1 MFIEGVWRG
10 FVLLPRPV
18 IMATLREIRR
28 RIASITN
35 ISQVTDA
42 MRVVAAARLRRAQ
55 ENITATRPYAEK
67 LDTILGHLISQIEN
81 PTHPLLER
89 REVKHV
95 CLISVSG
102 DRGLCGSFNSN
113 VIRTT
118 TQRAEHYRENGADVT
133 LICIGRRT
141 HEHFSRRGYDI
152 TDAYVNIFRQLEFQ
166 TAVDVVH
173 EFEQLY
179 VDRQIDRVEVIYNNF
194 KSAILQT
201 VLVEQLLP
209 LVPEEPEGD
218 ELFLDYVYEP
228 GQEALFEML
237 LSQDLNMQMWKVLLD
252 SNAAEQ
258 AARMAAMENATQK
271 ANELIDELV
280 LQRNRARQTQIT
292 TEISEIVSG
301 AAALEG

>member
-1 MFIEGVWRG
+1 
-10 FVLLPRPV
+10 
-18 IMATLREIRR
+18 MATLREIRR
-28 RIASITN
+28 RIASIQN
-35 ISQVTDA
+35 IEQVTDA

-55 ENITATRPYAEK
+55 ENINATRPYAEK
-67 LDTILGHLISQIEN
+67 LNTILGHLISQVDTGDE
-81 PTHPLLER
+81 PLTHPLLEK
-89 REVKHV
+89 REVQHV
-95 CLISVSG
+95 CIISVSG

-118 TQRAEHYRENGADVT
+118 TQRVQHYQESGAEVK
-133 LICIGRRT
+133 LICIGRRS
-141 HEHFSRRGYDI
+141 HEHFARRDYDI
-152 TDAYVNIFRQLEFQ
+152 TDAYTNIFRQLEFQ

-173 EFEQLY
+173 EFEHLY
-179 VDRQIDRVEVIYNNF
+179 TEKTIDKVEVIYNNF

-209 LVPEEPEGD
+209 LVPEFPEGD
-218 ELFLDYVYEP
+218 TLFLDYIYEP
-228 GQEALFEML
+228 GQLELFEML
-237 LSQDLNMQMWKVLLD
+237 LSRHLNMQMWKVLLD

-271 ANELIDELV
+271 AKELIDELI

>member
-1 MFIEGVWRG
+1 
-10 FVLLPRPV
+10 
-18 IMATLREIRR
+18 MATLREIRR
-28 RIASITN
+28 RIASIQN
-35 ISQVTDA
+35 IEQVTDA

-55 ENITATRPYAEK
+55 ENINATRPYADK
-67 LDTILGHLISQIEN
+67 LNTILGHLISQMDTEN
-81 PTHPLLER
+81 EALTHPLLET
-89 REVKHV
+89 REIKHA
-95 CLISVSG
+95 CIISVSS

-118 TQRAEHYRENGADVT
+118 TQRIQHYQESGVDVT
-133 LICIGRRT
+133 LICIGRRSQ
-141 HEHFSRRGYDI
+141 EHFARRGYDI
-152 TDAYVNIFRQLEFQ
+152 TDAYINIFRHLEFQ
-166 TAVDVVH
+166 TAVDVVY
-173 EFEQLY
+173 EFEHLY
-179 VDRQIDRVEVIYNNF
+179 TDKKIDKVEVIYNNF

-209 LVPEEPEGD
+209 LEPEIPEGD
-218 ELFLDYVYEP
+218 ELFLDYIYEP
-228 GQEALFEML
+228 GQVELFEML
-237 LSQDLNMQMWKVLLD
+237 LGKHLNMQMWKVLLD

-271 ANELIDELV
+271 AKELIDELI

>member
-1 MFIEGVWRG
+1 
-10 FVLLPRPV
+10 
-18 IMATLREIRR
+18 MATLREIRR
-28 RIASITN
+28 RIASVKN
-35 ISQVTDA
+35 IEQVTDA

-67 LDTILGHLISQIEN
+67 LNTILGHLISQMEVEQEAL
-81 PTHPLLER
+81 THPLLEE

-95 CLISVSG
+95 CIISVSG

-118 TQRAEHYRENGADVT
+118 TQQIQHYEENGADVT

-141 HEHFSRRGYDI
+141 QEHFSRRGYDI
-152 TDAYVNIFRQLEFQ
+152 TDSYINIFRQLEFQ
-166 TAVDVVH
+166 IAVDVVH
-173 EFEQLY
+173 EFEHLY
-179 VDRQIDRVEVIYNNF
+179 TDKTIDKVEVIYNNF
-194 KSAILQT
+194 KSAITQT

-209 LVPEEPEGD
+209 LEPIKPEGD
-218 ELFLDYVYEP
+218 TFFLDYIYEP
-228 GQEALFEML
+228 GQVELFEML
-237 LSQDLNMQMWKVLLD
+237 LHKDLNMQMWKVLLD

-258 AARMAAMENATQK
+258 AARMAAMQNATEK
-271 ANELIDELV
+271 AKELIDELV

-301 AAALEG
+301 AAAQEG

>member
-1 MFIEGVWRG
+1 
-10 FVLLPRPV
+10 
-18 IMATLREIRR
+18 MATLREIRR

-35 ISQVTDA
+35 IKQVTDA

-55 ENITATRPYAEK
+55 ENITATRPYADK
-67 LDTILGHLISQIEN
+67 LNTILGHLISQMNNEN
-81 PTHPLLER
+81 EELTHPLLEK
-89 REVKHV
+89 REIKHV
-95 CLISVSG
+95 CIISVSS

-118 TQRAEHYRENGADVT
+118 TQRVQHYQEGGAEVT
-133 LICIGRRT
+133 LICIGRRSQ
-141 HEHFSRRGYDI
+141 EYFARRGYDI
-152 TDAYVNIFRQLEFQ
+152 TDAYTNIFRQLEFQ
-166 TAVDVVH
+166 TAVDVVN
-173 EFEQLY
+173 EFEHLY
-179 VDRQIDRVEVIYNNF
+179 IDKKIDKVEVIYNNF

-209 LVPEEPEGD
+209 LVPEIPEGD
-218 ELFLDYVYEP
+218 TLFLDYVYEP
-228 GQEALFEML
+228 GQVELFEML
-237 LSQDLNMQMWKVLLD
+237 LGKHLNMQMWKVLLD

-271 ANELIDELV
+271 ATELIDELV

>member
-1 MFIEGVWRG
+1 
-10 FVLLPRPV
+10 
-18 IMATLREIRR
+18 
-28 RIASITN
+28 
-35 ISQVTDA
+35 

-55 ENITATRPYAEK
+55 ENINATRPYADK
-67 LDTILGHLISQIEN
+67 LDTVLGHLISQIDASDEDLK
-81 PTHPLLER
+81 HPLLEKR
-89 REVKHV
+89 PVEHV

-118 TQRAEHYRENGADVT
+118 TERIRAYQENGVTVT
-133 LICIGRRT
+133 LICIGRRGQ
-141 HEHFSRRGYDI
+141 EHFASRGYDI
-152 TDAYVNIFRQLEFQ
+152 TDSYVNIFRQLEFQ

-173 EFEQLY
+173 EFEHLY
-179 VDRQIDRVEVIYNNF
+179 TAKTVDKVEVVYNNF
-194 KSAILQT
+194 RSAILQT

-209 LVPEEPEGD
+209 LEPELPEGD
-218 ELFLDYVYEP
+218 ALFLDYVYEP
-228 GQEALFEML
+228 GQVELFEML
-237 LSQDLNMQMWKVLLD
+237 LGKHLNMQMWKVLLD

-271 ANELIDELV
+271 AKELIDELI

>member
-1 MFIEGVWRG
+1 
-10 FVLLPRPV
+10 
-18 IMATLREIRR
+18 MATLREIRR
-28 RIASITN
+28 RIASIQN
-35 ISQVTDA
+35 IEQVTDA

-55 ENITATRPYAEK
+55 ENITATRPYADK
-67 LDTILGHLISQIEN
+67 LNTILGHLISQMDTEN
-81 PTHPLLER
+81 ETLTHPLLET
-89 REVKHV
+89 REIKHA
-95 CLISVSG
+95 CIISVSS

-118 TQRAEHYRENGADVT
+118 TQRIQHYQESGVDVT
-133 LICIGRRT
+133 LICIGRRSQ
-141 HEHFSRRGYDI
+141 EHFARRGYDI
-152 TDAYVNIFRQLEFQ
+152 TDAYINIFRHLEFQ
-166 TAVDVVH
+166 TAVDVVY
-173 EFEQLY
+173 EFEHLY
-179 VDRQIDRVEVIYNNF
+179 TDKKIDKVEVIYNNF

-209 LVPEEPEGD
+209 LEPEIPEGD
-218 ELFLDYVYEP
+218 ELFLDYIYEP
-228 GQEALFEML
+228 GQVELFEML
-237 LSQDLNMQMWKVLLD
+237 LGKHLNMQMWKVLLD

-271 ANELIDELV
+271 AKELIDELI

>member
-1 MFIEGVWRG
+1 
-10 FVLLPRPV
+10 
-18 IMATLREIRR
+18 MATLREIRR
-28 RIASITN
+28 RITSIQN
-35 ISQVTDA
+35 IEQVTDA

-55 ENITATRPYAEK
+55 ENINATRPYADK
-67 LDTILGHLISQIEN
+67 LDTILGHLISRMDTETEAL
-81 PTHPLLER
+81 THPLLEE

-95 CLISVSG
+95 CIISVSG

-118 TQRAEHYRENGADVT
+118 TQRSQHYQDSGADVT

-141 HEHFSRRGYDI
+141 HEHFDRRGYDI
-152 TDAYVNIFRQLEFQ
+152 SDAYTNIFRNLEFQ

-173 EFEQLY
+173 EFEHLY
-179 VDRQIDRVEVIYNNF
+179 VEKKIDKVEVIYNNF

-209 LVPEEPEGD
+209 LVPEFPEGD
-218 ELFLDYVYEP
+218 TLFLDYIYEP
-228 GQEALFEML
+228 GQIELFEML
-237 LSQDLNMQMWKVLLD
+237 LSRHLNMQMWKVLLD

-271 ANELIDELV
+271 AKELIDELI

>member
-1 MFIEGVWRG
+1 
-10 FVLLPRPV
+10 
-18 IMATLREIRR
+18 MATLREIRR
-28 RIASITN
+28 RIASIQN
-35 ISQVTDA
+35 IEQVTDA

-55 ENITATRPYAEK
+55 ENINATRPYADK
-67 LDTILGHLISQIEN
+67 LDTILGHLISRVDAEAEAL
-81 PTHPLLER
+81 THPLLEK

-95 CLISVSG
+95 CIISVSG

-118 TQRAEHYRENGADVT
+118 THRAQHYQDSGADVT

-141 HEHFSRRGYDI
+141 HEHFARRGYAI
-152 TDAYVNIFRQLEFQ
+152 TDAYTNIFRQLEFQ
-166 TAVDVVH
+166 TAVDVVQ
-173 EFEQLY
+173 EFEHLY
-179 VDRQIDRVEVIYNNF
+179 VEEKIDKVEVIYNNF

-209 LVPEEPEGD
+209 LVPEFPEGD
-218 ELFLDYVYEP
+218 TLFLDYIYEP
-228 GQEALFEML
+228 GQMELFEML
-237 LSQDLNMQMWKVLLD
+237 LSRHLNMQMWKVLLD

-271 ANELIDELV
+271 AKELIDELI

>member
-1 MFIEGVWRG
+1 
-10 FVLLPRPV
+10 
-18 IMATLREIRR
+18 MATLREIRR
-28 RIASITN
+28 RISSVQN
-35 ISQVTDA
+35 IQQVTDA

-55 ENITATRPYAEK
+55 ENINATRPYADK
-67 LDTILGHLISQIEN
+67 LNTILGHLISQIDTEN
-81 PTHPLLER
+81 EALTHPLLEE

-95 CLISVSG
+95 CIISVSS

-113 VIRTT
+113 VIRAT
-118 TQRAEHYRENGADVT
+118 TQRFQHYQDSGAEVT
-133 LICIGRRT
+133 LICIGRRSQ
-141 HEHFSRRGYDI
+141 EHFARRGYDI
-152 TDAYVNIFRQLEFQ
+152 TDAYINIFRQLEFQ

-173 EFEQLY
+173 EFEHLY
-179 VDRQIDRVEVIYNNF
+179 TEKGIDKVEVIYNNF

-209 LVPEEPEGD
+209 LVPEIPEGD
-218 ELFLDYVYEP
+218 TLFLDYIYEP
-228 GQEALFEML
+228 GQVELFEML
-237 LSQDLNMQMWKVLLD
+237 LSKHLNMQMWKVLLD

-271 ANELIDELV
+271 ARELIDELI

-301 AAALEG
+301 ASALEG

>member
-1 MFIEGVWRG
+1 
-10 FVLLPRPV
+10 
-18 IMATLREIRR
+18 MATLREIRR
-28 RIASITN
+28 RIASIQN
-35 ISQVTDA
+35 IEQVTDA

-55 ENITATRPYAEK
+55 ENISATRPYADK
-67 LDTILGHLISQIEN
+67 LNTILGHLISRMDTEEN
-81 PTHPLLER
+81 GGLSHPLLEQ
-89 REVKHV
+89 RETQRV
-95 CLISVSG
+95 CIISVSG

-118 TQRAEHYRENGADVT
+118 TQRIQAYQERGVDVQ
-133 LICIGRRT
+133 LICIGRRSQ
-141 HEHFSRRGYDI
+141 EHFSRRGYPV
-152 TDAYVNIFRQLEFQ
+152 TDEYTNIFRQLEFQ

-173 EFEQLY
+173 EFEHFY
-179 VDRQIDRVEVIYNNF
+179 INKSIDKVEVIYNNF

-209 LVPEEPEGD
+209 LLPEVPEGD
-218 ELFLDYVYEP
+218 TLFLDYVYEP
-228 GQEALFEML
+228 GQAELFEL
-237 LSQDLNMQMWKVLLD
+237 LLGRHLNMQMWKVLLD

-271 ANELIDELV
+271 AKELIDELI

>member
-1 MFIEGVWRG
+1 
-10 FVLLPRPV
+10 
-18 IMATLREIRR
+18 MATLREIRR
-28 RIASITN
+28 RIASVQN
-35 ISQVTDA
+35 IQQVTDA

-55 ENITATRPYAEK
+55 ENINATRPYADK
-67 LDTILGHLISQIEN
+67 LDTILGHLISRVDTETETL
-81 PTHPLLER
+81 THPLLEE
-89 REVKHV
+89 REVEHV
-95 CLISVSG
+95 CIISVSG

-118 TQRAEHYRENGADVT
+118 TQRAQHYQDSGADVT

-141 HEHFSRRGYDI
+141 HEHFARRGYDI
-152 TDAYVNIFRQLEFQ
+152 TDAYTNIFRNLEFQ

-173 EFEQLY
+173 EFEHLY
-179 VDRQIDRVEVIYNNF
+179 IEKTIDKVEVIYNNF

-209 LVPEEPEGD
+209 LAPEFPEGD
-218 ELFLDYVYEP
+218 TLFLDYIYEP
-228 GQEALFEML
+228 SQLELFEML
-237 LSQDLNMQMWKVLLD
+237 LSRHLNMQMWKVLLD

-271 ANELIDELV
+271 AKELIDELI

>member
-1 MFIEGVWRG
+1 
-10 FVLLPRPV
+10 
-18 IMATLREIRR
+18 MATLREIRR
-28 RIASITN
+28 RIASVQN
-35 ISQVTDA
+35 IQQVTDA

-55 ENITATRPYAEK
+55 ENINATRPYAEK
-67 LDTILGHLISQIEN
+67 LNTILGHLISQVNTGDE
-81 PTHPLLER
+81 PLTHPLLEE
-89 REVKHV
+89 REVRHV
-95 CLISVSG
+95 CIISVSG

-118 TQRAEHYRENGADVT
+118 TQRAQHYQASGADVT

-141 HEHFSRRGYDI
+141 HEHFARRGYDI
-152 TDAYVNIFRQLEFQ
+152 TDAYTNIFRRLEFQ

-173 EFEQLY
+173 EFEHLY
-179 VDRQIDRVEVIYNNF
+179 TEKKIDKVEVIYNNF

-209 LVPEEPEGD
+209 LIPTLPEGD
-218 ELFLDYVYEP
+218 TLFLDYIYEP
-228 GQEALFEML
+228 GQLELFEVL
-237 LSQDLNMQMWKVLLD
+237 LSKDLNMQMWKVLLD

-271 ANELIDELV
+271 AKELIDELI

>member
-1 MFIEGVWRG
+1 
-10 FVLLPRPV
+10 
-18 IMATLREIRR
+18 MATLREIRR
-28 RIASITN
+28 RIASIQN
-35 ISQVTDA
+35 IEQVTDA

-67 LDTILGHLISQIEN
+67 LNTILGHLISQMDTAEQAL
-81 PTHPLLER
+81 THPLLEE
-89 REVKHV
+89 REIKHV
-95 CLISVSG
+95 CIISVSG

-118 TQRAEHYRENGADVT
+118 TQRIEHYQENGADVT
-133 LICIGRRT
+133 LICIGRRGQ
-141 HEHFSRRGYDI
+141 EHFVRRGYDI
-152 TDAYVNIFRQLEFQ
+152 TDSYINIFRQLEFQ

-173 EFEQLY
+173 EFEHLY
-179 VDRQIDRVEVIYNNF
+179 IDKKIDKVEVVYNNF

-209 LVPEEPEGD
+209 LEPEIPEGD
-218 ELFLDYVYEP
+218 ELFLDYIYEP
-228 GQEALFEML
+228 GQVELFEML
-237 LSQDLNMQMWKVLLD
+237 LGKHLNMQMWKVLLD

-271 ANELIDELV
+271 AQELIDELI

>member
-1 MFIEGVWRG
+1 
-10 FVLLPRPV
+10 
-18 IMATLREIRR
+18 MATLREIRR
-28 RIASITN
+28 RIASIQN
-35 ISQVTDA
+35 IEQVTDA

-55 ENITATRPYAEK
+55 ENIIATRPYAEK
-67 LDTILGHLISQIEN
+67 LNTIIGHLISQIDTEEQAL
-81 PTHPLLER
+81 THPLLEE
-89 REVKHV
+89 REAKHI
-95 CLISVSG
+95 CIISVSG

-118 TQRAEHYRENGADVT
+118 TQRIEHYQESGADVT
-133 LICIGRRT
+133 LICIGRRG
-141 HEHFSRRGYDI
+141 HDHFTSRGYDI
-152 TDAYVNIFRQLEFQ
+152 TDSYINIFRQLEFQ

-173 EFEQLY
+173 EFEHLY
-179 VDRQIDRVEVIYNNF
+179 IDKKIDKVEVIYNNF
-194 KSAILQT
+194 RSAILQT

-209 LVPEEPEGD
+209 LVPEIPEGD
-218 ELFLDYVYEP
+218 THFLDYVYEP
-228 GQEALFEML
+228 GQIELFEML
-237 LSQDLNMQMWKVLLD
+237 LGKHLNMQMWKVLLD

-271 ANELIDELV
+271 AKELIDELI

>member
-1 MFIEGVWRG
+1 
-10 FVLLPRPV
+10 
-18 IMATLREIRR
+18 MATLREIRR
-28 RIASITN
+28 RISSIKN
-35 ISQVTDA
+35 IEQVTDA

-67 LDTILGHLISQIEN
+67 LNTILGHLISQMDVEQEAL
-81 PTHPLLER
+81 THPLLEE
-89 REVKHV
+89 REVEHV
-95 CLISVSG
+95 CIISVSG

-118 TQRAEHYRENGADVT
+118 TERIQHYEDNGADVT

-141 HEHFSRRGYDI
+141 HEHFDRRGYDI
-152 TDAYVNIFRQLEFQ
+152 TDSYTNIFRQLEFQ
-166 TAVDVVH
+166 IAVDVVH
-173 EFEQLY
+173 EFEHLY
-179 VDRQIDRVEVIYNNF
+179 TDKTIDKVEVIYNNF

-209 LVPEEPEGD
+209 LEPIEPEGD
-218 ELFLDYVYEP
+218 TLFLDYIYEP
-228 GQEALFEML
+228 GQVELFEML
-237 LSQDLNMQMWKVLLD
+237 LGKHLNMQMWKVLLD

-271 ANELIDELV
+271 AKELIDELV

-301 AAALEG
+301 AAAQEG

>member
-1 MFIEGVWRG
+1 
-10 FVLLPRPV
+10 
-18 IMATLREIRR
+18 MATLREIRR
-28 RIASITN
+28 RIASIKN
-35 ISQVTDA
+35 IEQVTDA

-55 ENITATRPYAEK
+55 ENIMATRPYADK
-67 LDTILGHLISQIEN
+67 LNSVLGHLISQMDVEN
-81 PTHPLLER
+81 EALTHPLLET
-89 REVKHV
+89 REVKHACIV
-95 CLISVSG
+95 SVSA

-113 VIRTT
+113 VTRTT
-118 TQRAEHYRENGADVT
+118 TQRIEYYQENGADVT
-133 LICIGRRT
+133 LISIGRRG
-141 HEHFSRRGYDI
+141 HEHFARRGYDI
-152 TDAYVNIFRQLEFQ
+152 TDSYVNIFRQLEFQ

-173 EFEQLY
+173 EFEHLY
-179 VDRQIDRVEVIYNNF
+179 TDKKIDKVEVVYNNF

-209 LVPEEPEGD
+209 LEPEIPEGD
-218 ELFLDYVYEP
+218 ELFLDYIYEP
-228 GQEALFEML
+228 GQVELFEML
-237 LSQDLNMQMWKVLLD
+237 LGKHLNMQMWKVLLD

-271 ANELIDELV
+271 AKELIDELI

>member
-1 MFIEGVWRG
+1 
-10 FVLLPRPV
+10 
-18 IMATLREIRR
+18 MATLREIRR
-28 RIASITN
+28 RIASIKN
-35 ISQVTDA
+35 IEQVTDA

-67 LDTILGHLISQIEN
+67 LNTILGHLISQMNIEEEAL
-81 PTHPLLER
+81 THPLLEE

-95 CLISVSG
+95 CIISVSG

-118 TQRAEHYRENGADVT
+118 TERIQHYEETGADVT

-141 HEHFSRRGYDI
+141 HEHFDRRGYDI
-152 TDAYVNIFRQLEFQ
+152 TDSYINIFRQLEFQ
-166 TAVDVVH
+166 TAVDVVQ
-173 EFEQLY
+173 EFEHLY
-179 VDRQIDRVEVIYNNF
+179 IDKTIDKVEVIYNNF

-201 VLVEQLLP
+201 VLIEQLLP
-209 LVPEEPEGD
+209 LEPIEPEGD
-218 ELFLDYVYEP
+218 TLFLDYIYEP
-228 GQEALFEML
+228 GQVELFEML
-237 LSQDLNMQMWKVLLD
+237 LHKDLNMQMWKVLLD

-271 ANELIDELV
+271 AKELIDELI

>member
-1 MFIEGVWRG
+1 
-10 FVLLPRPV
+10 
-18 IMATLREIRR
+18 MATLREIRR

-35 ISQVTDA
+35 IAQVTDA

-55 ENITATRPYAEK
+55 ENITATRPYADK
-67 LDTILGHLISQIEN
+67 LDHILGHLISQIET
-81 PTHPLLER
+81 PTHPLLEN

-118 TQRAEHYRENGADVT
+118 TQRAQHYQENGADVT

-141 HEHFSRRGYDI
+141 QEHFARRGYDI
-152 TDAYVNIFRQLEFQ
+152 TDAYTNIFRQLEFQ

-173 EFEQLY
+173 EFEHLY
-179 VDRQIDRVEVIYNNF
+179 IEKKIDKVEVIYNNF

-209 LVPEEPEGD
+209 LVPELPEGD
-218 ELFLDYVYEP
+218 TLFLDYIYEP
-228 GQEALFEML
+228 GQAELFEML
-237 LSQDLNMQMWKVLLD
+237 LGKHLNMQMWKVLLD

-271 ANELIDELV
+271 ANELIDELI

>member
-1 MFIEGVWRG
+1 
-10 FVLLPRPV
+10 
-18 IMATLREIRR
+18 MATLREIRR
-28 RIASITN
+28 RIASVQN
-35 ISQVTDA
+35 IQQVTDA

-55 ENITATRPYAEK
+55 ENINATRPYAEK
-67 LDTILGHLISQIEN
+67 LNAILGHLISQVNTEN
-81 PTHPLLER
+81 GALAHPLLEER
-89 REVKHV
+89 KIDCV
-95 CLISVSG
+95 CIVSVSS

-113 VIRTT
+113 VIRAT
-118 TQRAEHYRENGADVT
+118 TQRVRHYQEGGAEVQ

-141 HEHFSRRGYDI
+141 HEHFARRNYDI
-152 TDAYVNIFRQLEFQ
+152 TDAYTNIFRQLEFQ

-173 EFEQLY
+173 EFEHLY
-179 VDRQIDRVEVIYNNF
+179 VEKTIDKVEVIYNNF

-209 LVPEEPEGD
+209 LVPEFPEGD
-218 ELFLDYVYEP
+218 TRFLDYIYEP
-228 GQEALFEML
+228 GQLELFEML
-237 LSQDLNMQMWKVLLD
+237 LSRHLNMQIWKVLLD

-271 ANELIDELV
+271 AKELIDELI

>member
-1 MFIEGVWRG
+1 
-10 FVLLPRPV
+10 
-18 IMATLREIRR
+18 MATLREIRR
-28 RIASITN
+28 RITSIQN
-35 ISQVTDA
+35 IEQVTDA

-55 ENITATRPYAEK
+55 ENINATRPYADK
-67 LDTILGHLISQIEN
+67 LDTILGHLISRMDTETEAL
-81 PTHPLLER
+81 THPLLEER
-89 REVKHV
+89 KVKHV
-95 CLISVSG
+95 CIISVSG

-118 TQRAEHYRENGADVT
+118 TQRAQHYQDSGADVT

-141 HEHFSRRGYDI
+141 HEHFDRRGYNI
-152 TDAYVNIFRQLEFQ
+152 SDAYTNIFRNLEFQ

-173 EFEQLY
+173 EFEHLY
-179 VDRQIDRVEVIYNNF
+179 VEKKIDKVEVIYNNF

-209 LVPEEPEGD
+209 LVPEFPEGD
-218 ELFLDYVYEP
+218 TLFLDYIYEP
-228 GQEALFEML
+228 GQTELFEML
-237 LSQDLNMQMWKVLLD
+237 LSRHLNMQMWKVLLD

-271 ANELIDELV
+271 AKELIDELI

>member
-1 MFIEGVWRG
+1 
-10 FVLLPRPV
+10 
-18 IMATLREIRR
+18 MATLREIRR
-28 RIASITN
+28 RIASIQN
-35 ISQVTDA
+35 IEQVTDA

-55 ENITATRPYAEK
+55 ENIVATRPYAEK
-67 LDTILGHLISQIEN
+67 LNTIIGHLISQMDTEEQTL
-81 PTHPLLER
+81 THPLLET

-95 CLISVSG
+95 CIVSVSG

-118 TQRAEHYRENGADVT
+118 TQQIEHYQESGADVT
-133 LICIGRRT
+133 LICIGRRGQD
-141 HEHFSRRGYDI
+141 HFVRRGYDI
-152 TDAYVNIFRQLEFQ
+152 TDSYINIFRQLEFQ
-166 TAVDVVH
+166 TAADVVH
-173 EFEQLY
+173 EFEHLY
-179 VDRQIDRVEVIYNNF
+179 IDKKIDKVEVIYNNF

-209 LVPEEPEGD
+209 LVPEIPEGD
-218 ELFLDYVYEP
+218 THFLDYVYEP
-228 GQEALFEML
+228 SQIELFEML
-237 LSQDLNMQMWKVLLD
+237 LGKHLNMQMWKVLLD

-271 ANELIDELV
+271 AKELIDELI

>member
-1 MFIEGVWRG
+1 
-10 FVLLPRPV
+10 
-18 IMATLREIRR
+18 MATLREIRR
-28 RIASITN
+28 RIASVKN
-35 ISQVTDA
+35 IEQVTDA

-67 LDTILGHLISQIEN
+67 LNTILGHLISQMDVEQEAL
-81 PTHPLLER
+81 THPLLEER
-89 REVKHV
+89 GVEHV
-95 CLISVSG
+95 CIISVSG

-118 TQRAEHYRENGADVT
+118 TQQIQHYEESGADVT

-141 HEHFSRRGYDI
+141 HEHFDRRGYDI
-152 TDAYVNIFRQLEFQ
+152 TDSYINIFRQLEFQ
-166 TAVDVVH
+166 IAVDVVH
-173 EFEQLY
+173 EFEHLY
-179 VDRQIDRVEVIYNNF
+179 TDKTIDKVEVIYNNF
-194 KSAILQT
+194 KSAITQT

-209 LVPEEPEGD
+209 LEPIEPEGD
-218 ELFLDYVYEP
+218 TLFLDYIYEP
-228 GQEALFEML
+228 GQVELFEML
-237 LSQDLNMQMWKVLLD
+237 LGRHLNMQMWKVLLD

-258 AARMAAMENATQK
+258 AARMAAMQNATEK
-271 ANELIDELV
+271 AKELIDELV

>member
-1 MFIEGVWRG
+1 
-10 FVLLPRPV
+10 
-18 IMATLREIRR
+18 MATLREIRR
-28 RIASITN
+28 RIASVQN
-35 ISQVTDA
+35 IQQVTDA

-55 ENITATRPYAEK
+55 ENISATRPYADK
-67 LDTILGHLISQIEN
+67 LNTILGHLISQINTDEAVEL
-81 PTHPLLER
+81 THPLLEE

-95 CLISVSG
+95 CIISVSG

-118 TQRAEHYRENGADVT
+118 TQRVQYYQESGADVT

-141 HEHFSRRGYDI
+141 QEHFERRGYDI
-152 TDAYVNIFRQLEFQ
+152 TDAYINIFRNLEFQ

-173 EFEQLY
+173 EFEHLY
-179 VDRQIDRVEVIYNNF
+179 TEKKIDKVEVIYNNF

-209 LVPEEPEGD
+209 LVPEIPEGD
-218 ELFLDYVYEP
+218 TLFLDYIYEP
-228 GQEALFEML
+228 GQVELFEIL
-237 LSQDLNMQMWKVLLD
+237 LSKHLNMQMWKVLLD

-271 ANELIDELV
+271 AKELIDELI

-301 AAALEG
+301 AAALEN